1 MKRILSLSSLLLLSP
16 LSYAVERV
24 ISLAPSSTEIAY
36 AAGLGDKMIAA
47 SDFSDY
53 PEEAKSLERVAAY
66 NSVNIERVIALNPDL
81 IVAWRSGSSLK
92 TLHQLEELG
101 FNLFYTDTDTLAD
114 IATRIEELG
123 KYSDTPEVSDK
134 VANQF
139 RDKLNH
145 LRQKHQNKKP
155 VRYFYQLSSS
165 PIFTI
170 AQSSWPSE
178 VFELCGGVNVF
189 KGAPSPYP
197 QVGFEQ
203 VLAYAPEIIFTSAH
217 AIQDTSQWM
226 IWQDQVPAVAH
237 NRIWSLNADWL
248 NRPTPRSL
256 FAVDEVCKYFD
267 KARQ

>member
-1 MKRILSLSSLLLLSP
+1 MHSP
-16 LSYAVERV
+16 FSFAIERV
-24 ISLAPSSTEIAY
+24 VSLAPSSTEIAY

-47 SDFSDY
+47 SKFSDY
-53 PEEAKSLERVAAY
+53 PEQAKSLERVAAY
-66 NSVNIERVIALNPDL
+66 NSVNIERIIALNPDL

-92 TLHQLEELG
+92 TLHQLEQLG
-101 FNLFYTDTDTLAD
+101 FTLFYTDTDSLAE
-114 IATRIEELG
+114 IATHIEELG
-123 KYSDTPEVSDK
+123 KFSDNPADSIR

-139 RDKLNH
+139 REQLTRLQKRYTDKE
-145 LRQKHQNKKP
+145 P
-155 VRYFYQLSSS
+155 VKYFYQLSSS

-189 KGAPSPYP
+189 NDSPSPYP

-226 IWQDQVPAVAH
+226 IWKDQVPAVAH
-237 NRIWSLNADWL
+237 NHIWSLNADWL

-256 FAVDEVCKYFD
+256 LAVEEVCNYFD
-267 KARQ
+267 EARK